1 MTISL
6 AEFEVDVLPTLS
18 TYATLPCL
26 SPAFDEQWESHGHI
40 HEAIK
45 LFASWAKSRTLQSS
59 TVEIHE
65 LPGRTPVLVVTIE
78 ATGPS
83 SGTVLLYGH
92 LDKQPPLGDWSEG
105 LDPFTPVR
113 RGNRLF
119 ARGVADDG
127 YALFASLLA
136 IEQLEREG
144 RPHARCVVLI
154 EASEESGSPDLEAHL
169 DALTGHLGNVEL
181 MICLDSGA
189 HSYDRLWVTTS
200 LRGVLNVD
208 LKVEVLERGQH
219 SGSASG
225 VVPSS
230 MRIVRQL
237 LDRIEDSSTGTIL
250 LKELHAEI
258 PDSHIE
264 AARLVANTFG
274 DVAGVDQPVVEGLTL
289 MGADA
294 TERILRQS
302 WYPTLSIV
310 GAQGLPDSTIAGNVL
325 RPSTTLTLSLRL
337 PPSVDAAKAEEAV
350 VAALTSDPPSNARVS
365 VTGSGAGGWVSPELA
380 PWLRT
385 ALEEGST
392 MAFGNEVAYGG
403 EGGSIPF
410 LAALGLRFP
419 EVQFVATGVL
429 GPDSNAHGIDEM
441 LDLDCAVAVTNAV
454 SHVLA
459 AHAAQAK

>member
-1 MTISL
+1 MSISL
-6 AEFEVDVLPTLS
+6 DRFESQVIPTLS
-18 TYATLPCL
+18 RYASIPCL
-26 SPAFDEQWESHGHI
+26 SPAFDGEWQAHGYLT
-40 HEAIK
+40 EAVS
-45 LFASWAKSRTLQSS
+45 LYVDWAKTRTFAHH
-59 TVEIHE
+59 TVAVHEIA
-65 LPGRTPVLVVTIE
+65 GRTPVLVVTIE
-78 ATGPS
+78 STAPS

-105 LDPFTPVR
+105 LDPYQPVR
-113 RGNRLF
+113 RGNRLY

-127 YALFASLLA
+127 YAMFASLLA
-136 IEQLEREG
+136 IEELERQG
-144 RPHARCVVLI
+144 IPHARCVVLI

-169 DALTGHLGNVEL
+169 DALSDHLGEVEL

-208 LKVEVLERGQH
+208 VTVSVLERGQH

-230 MRIVRQL
+230 MRIMRQL
-237 LDRIEDSSTGTIL
+237 LDRIEDATTGEIL
-250 LKELHAEI
+250 LSELRAQI
-258 PDSHIE
+258 PDSHIKAAEVVAE
-264 AARLVANTFG
+264 AFG
-274 DVAGVDQPVVEGLTL
+274 DVAGCDQPIVEGLEL
-289 MGADA
+289 MGEGAA
-294 TERILRQS
+294 ERILRRS

-337 PPSVDAAKAEEAV
+337 PPSVEPTQAEQAV
-350 VAALTSDPPSNARVS
+350 VKALTTDVPNNAKVEVAAVS
-365 VTGSGAGGWVSPELA
+365 AAGWVTPELA

-392 MAFGNEVAYGG
+392 AAFGNEVAYSG

-410 LAALGLRFP
+410 LASLGQRFP
-419 EVQFVATGVL
+419 SVQFVATGVL

-441 LDLDCAVAVTNAV
+441 LDLDCAVAVTNAM
-454 SHVLA
+454 SHVIA
-459 AHAAQAK
+459 AHAAKGK